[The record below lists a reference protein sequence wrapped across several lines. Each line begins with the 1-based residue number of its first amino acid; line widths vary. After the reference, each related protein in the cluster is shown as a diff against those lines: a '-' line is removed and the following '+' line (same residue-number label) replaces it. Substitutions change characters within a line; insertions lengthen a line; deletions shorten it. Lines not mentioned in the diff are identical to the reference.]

1 MTTHARLFVAVLSL
15 GLLLFVFNLVRRK
28 TLKEN
33 YAILWVLTA
42 LVMSAAPFLVD
53 YLDELAHAV
62 GIYYPPALIY
72 TVAIMFIIV
81 LLLNFSVIVS
91 KLSEQNKVL
100 IQEQGILK
108 KRVLELEQQVHNS
121 LNGGGKQYHA
131 KAEPAA
137 AAISDAPVL
146 QD

>member
-1 MTTHARLFVAVLSL
+1 MTIPARLFVALLSF

-28 TLKEN
+28 NLKEN

-42 LVMSAAPFLVD
+42 LALSAAPLLID

-62 GIYYPPALIY
+62 GIHYPPAFIY

-81 LLLNFSVIVS
+81 LLLHFSVIAS
-91 KLSEQNKVL
+91 QLSEQNKVL
-100 IQEQGILK
+100 IQELGILK
-108 KRVLELEQQVHNS
+108 KRVVELEQQAGNPQ
-121 LNGGGKQYHA
+121 NGASKRGNA
-131 KAEPAA
+131 KSELASAVMVE
-137 AAISDAPVL
+137 APLL

>member
-1 MTTHARLFVAVLSL
+1 MTTQARLFVALLSF

-28 TLKEN
+28 NLKEN

-42 LVMSAAPFLVD
+42 LVLSAAPLLID

-62 GIYYPPALIY
+62 GIHYPPAFIY
-72 TVAIMFIIV
+72 TVAIMFIMV

-100 IQEQGILK
+100 IQEQGIMK
-108 KRVLELEQQVHNS
+108 KRILDLEQQAGNS
-121 LNGGGKQYHA
+121 PNGARHYSLKVESSA
-131 KAEPAA
+131 AVAEAPA
-137 AAISDAPVL
+137 L

>member
-1 MTTHARLFVAVLSL
+1 MTTHARLFVALLSF

-28 TLKEN
+28 NLKEN

-42 LVMSAAPFLVD
+42 LVLSAAPFLID

-62 GIYYPPALIY
+62 GIHYPPAFIY
-72 TVAIMFIIV
+72 TVAIMFIMV

-108 KRVLELEQQVHNS
+108 KRVLELEQHINNAP
-121 LNGGGKQYHA
+121 NGAA
-131 KAEPAA
+131 KHFLKKSESAPTG
-137 AAISDAPVL
+137 ISDAPVL

>member
-1 MTTHARLFVAVLSL
+1 MTTPARLFVALLSF

-28 TLKEN
+28 NLKEN

-42 LVMSAAPFLVD
+42 LVLSAAPLLID
-53 YLDELAHAV
+53 YLDEIAHAV
-62 GIYYPPALIY
+62 GIYYPPAFIY
-72 TVAIMFIIV
+72 TVAIMFIMV

-100 IQEQGILK
+100 IQEQAILK
-108 KRVLELEQQVHNS
+108 KRVLDLEQQAANAP
-121 LNGGGKQYHA
+121 NGAARHYSMKT
-131 KAEPAA
+131 EPGTAL
-137 AAISDAPVL
+137 SEPPVL

>member
-1 MTTHARLFVAVLSL
+1 MSTHARLFVALLSF

-33 YAILWVLTA
+33 YAILWILTA
-42 LVMSAAPFLVD
+42 LVLSAAPFLID
-53 YLDELAHAV
+53 YLDELARAV
-62 GIYYPPALIY
+62 GIHYPPAFIY
-72 TVAIMFIIV
+72 TVAIMFIMV

-91 KLSEQNKVL
+91 KLSEQNKVM

-108 KRVLELEQQVHNS
+108 KRVLELEQQINNPA
-121 LNGGGKQYHA
+121 NGAARHFHKKPESAAGGSS
-131 KAEPAA
+131 E
-137 AAISDAPVL
+137 APVL

>member
-1 MTTHARLFVAVLSL
+1 MTTQARLFVALLSF

-28 TLKEN
+28 NLKEN

-42 LVMSAAPFLVD
+42 LVLSAAPLLIN

-62 GIYYPPALIY
+62 GIHYPPAFIY
-72 TVAIMFIIV
+72 TVAIMFIMV

-91 KLSEQNKVL
+91 KLSEQNKIL
-100 IQEQGILK
+100 IQEQAILK
-108 KRVLELEQQVHNS
+108 KRILEIEQQANDPP
-121 LNGGGKQYHA
+121 NGAA
-131 KAEPAA
+131 KHFSIKPDAA
-137 AAISDAPVL
+137 ADVAQTPAL